1 MRKKIAIVGSG
12 ISGMTSAYHL
22 NKDYDVTI
30 YEAADYIG
38 GHTNTIEVDDPD
50 LGKINIDT
58 GFIVFNDWTYDN
70 FIKMLGDNSVESEE
84 SPMSFA
90 VKCQETGL
98 EYNGTNLNTL
108 FAQRIN
114 LFKPRFWRMILDILR
129 FNKAALL
136 WLESADQDDATTL
149 GDFLINGAYSNIFIE
164 QYAWPMTS
172 AIWSSSRQG
181 TMNFPFRFFVQ
192 FFKNHG
198 MLSVDDRPT
207 WRVIKGGSKSYIP
220 AFTKKFSDRI
230 RLSSPVER
238 IQRKNGRILLTAHGE
253 TENYDAVILACHSDQ
268 ALNILAEDATD
279 VESEIL
285 SAFPYQ
291 DNEAVLH
298 WDETVL
304 PQNKLAWAAWVY
316 HRRTDKNDRAALSYN
331 MNILQNLETRR
342 TYCVTLNH
350 SENIDTQ
357 KILKTIHYT
366 HPVFTLKGIKAQKRY
381 SEISGQNN
389 TVFAGAYWRYGFH
402 EDGVISGI
410 MAADTI
416 RSLFS

>member
-70 FIKMLGDNSVESEE
+70 FIKMLGDNNVESEE

-192 FFKNHG
+192 FFK
-198 MLSVDDRPT
+198 LSNC
-207 WRVIKGGSKSYIP
+207 
-220 AFTKKFSDRI
+220 
-230 RLSSPVER
+230 LSSCP
-238 IQRKNGRILLTAHGE
+238 IFNCLSSCPILCPTFPFFVQLFI
-253 TENYDAVILACHSDQ
+253 TESLSNFLSNFSFHI
-268 ALNILAEDATD
+268 TD
-279 VESEIL
+279 IFQIVQLFVVQFSI
-285 SAFPYQ
+285 
-291 DNEAVLH
+291 V
-298 WDETVL
+298 
-304 PQNKLAWAAWVY
+304 
-316 HRRTDKNDRAALSYN
+316 
-331 MNILQNLETRR
+331 
-342 TYCVTLNH
+342 C
-350 SENIDTQ
+350 
-357 KILKTIHYT
+357 
-366 HPVFTLKGIKAQKRY
+366 PVFQFFVQFSG
-381 SEISGQNN
+381 SEQSASQI
-389 TVFAGAYWRYGFH
+389 
-402 EDGVISGI
+402 
-410 MAADTI
+410 
-416 RSLFS
+416 FSP